1 MRRAC
6 FALVLAFAAVAPA
19 GAAAQEAPPAAS
31 QGQPAPAAPLAAR
44 PGGDLY
50 GQPVTAIHFD
60 IEGRIDTSPALLTF
74 VDVAVGKPLTPAD
87 VRSSMEGLVRRGR
100 FEDVTPVATAV
111 PGGVSITFRLVPSHP
126 INALDIT
133 GDTGLG
139 AEALKNQIEQR
150 YGGVPTG
157 ESPEAVEQT
166 AAQLLQDAGYLNATV
181 SSSLVL
187 QHDPDSARLVLEV
200 DAGPLARI
208 RRTAV
213 EGTSPFTTDQ
223 IIRRTG
229 TRAGAPFRR
238 RQIEADVSA
247 LEDDL
252 RLRGFYQAQAS
263 LQATPSAAGVDLV
276 ISIETGPRVELRVT
290 PEGVLPGSVDDLIPI
305 KRERSADQDLLDD
318 SKARIENALRREGY
332 ANARATFSSSLEDD
346 GARLVITCTVDRGP
360 RYFVDRVDLPA
371 GLSLPDATIRSL
383 LEVGPGDVFDE
394 PSLMAGLSRVID
406 EYRRRGF
413 YRASA
418 TPDRQAVAGRGRA
431 NERWVVVRPNIEEGP
446 RGTIRGVT
454 FEFTG
459 DHQMTSADLD
469 PVMTSRVGEPY
480 VEAEAAADRDRL
492 RTFYRDRGFRT
503 AIVDIPP
510 PAFSENGQDVS
521 LTVTVREGP
530 QLRIGAVTVVGNE
543 RVSANAIREEM
554 GLQVGQPLG
563 DAALAQARE
572 RVTQMAVFRRVSV
585 TWDELPQEPG
595 RAQVI
600 VNVLEAPA
608 TTLGWGGGLEV
619 GRELRTAESGLE
631 DHLEISPRGFF
642 EIGRQNLGGRNRSIN
657 FFSRVA
663 VNPRSA
669 PDDPTRDG
677 RGLSFS
683 EYRVSGTYRERHAFR
698 SDTDILVG
706 VTGEQGR
713 RTTFNFARRGANAD
727 IVHQLSPTISV
738 SGRYELNVTRLFDE
752 RIPPEDQLDIDRLFP
767 QVRLSILSSGV
778 TWDRRDTP
786 LSPTRGTFITAD
798 VETAARAIASE
809 VGYVKAFFQASAFQ
823 ALNAKT
829 VLAMRGEVG
838 LARGFAR
845 TVSVV
850 DADGQPVLDVSGQPI
865 LQTVSDVPASQRFFA
880 GGGTTVRGFQTDRLG
895 VPEILNADGLS
906 LGGNGVVVLNA
917 ELRRIVGTVLSR
929 NFAVV
934 GFLDGGNVF
943 AHASDIDLGRLRSS
957 VGGGVRW
964 DSPLGPLRFDVGFK
978 LNRLHVGTAPERGW
992 EYHLSIGEAF

>member
-1 MRRAC
+1 
-6 FALVLAFAAVAPA
+6 
-19 GAAAQEAPPAAS
+19 
-31 QGQPAPAAPLAAR
+31 
-44 PGGDLY
+44 
-50 GQPVTAIHFD
+50 
-60 IEGRIDTSPALLTF
+60 
-74 VDVAVGKPLTPAD
+74 
-87 VRSSMEGLVRRGR
+87 
-100 FEDVTPVATAV
+100 
-111 PGGVSITFRLVPSHP
+111 
-126 INALDIT
+126 
-133 GDTGLG
+133 
-139 AEALKNQIEQR
+139 
-150 YGGVPTG
+150 
-157 ESPEAVEQT
+157 
-166 AAQLLQDAGYLNATV
+166 
-181 SSSLVL
+181 
-187 QHDPDSARLVLEV
+187 
-200 DAGPLARI
+200 
-208 RRTAV
+208 
-213 EGTSPFTTDQ
+213 
-223 IIRRTG
+223 
-229 TRAGAPFRR
+229 
-238 RQIEADVSA
+238 
-247 LEDDL
+247 
-252 RLRGFYQAQAS
+252 
-263 LQATPSAAGVDLV
+263 
-276 ISIETGPRVELRVT
+276 
-290 PEGVLPGSVDDLIPI
+290 
-305 KRERSADQDLLDD
+305 
-318 SKARIENALRREGY
+318 
-332 ANARATFSSSLEDD
+332 
-346 GARLVITCTVDRGP
+346 
-360 RYFVDRVDLPA
+360 
-371 GLSLPDATIRSL
+371 
-383 LEVGPGDVFDE
+383 
-394 PSLMAGLSRVID
+394 
-406 EYRRRGF
+406 
-413 YRASA
+413 
-418 TPDRQAVAGRGRA
+418 
-431 NERWVVVRPNIEEGP
+431 
-446 RGTIRGVT
+446 
-454 FEFTG
+454 
-459 DHQMTSADLD
+459 
-469 PVMTSRVGEPY
+469 
-480 VEAEAAADRDRL
+480 
-492 RTFYRDRGFRT
+492 
-503 AIVDIPP
+503 
-510 PAFSENGQDVS
+510 
-521 LTVTVREGP
+521 
-530 QLRIGAVTVVGNE
+530 
-543 RVSANAIREEM
+543 
-554 GLQVGQPLG
+554 
-563 DAALAQARE
+563 
-572 RVTQMAVFRRVSV
+572 V

>member
-6 FALVLAFAAVAPA
+6 LALVVALGAAVPA
-19 GAAAQEAPPAAS
+19 GAAPQAAPPAAS
-31 QGQPAPAAPLAAR
+31 QGAPAPSALAAQ

-60 IEGRIDTSPALLTF
+60 VEGRVDTSPALLSF
-74 VDVAVGKPLTPAD
+74 VDVAVGKPLTPQD
-87 VRSSMEGLVRRGR
+87 VRSSMDGLVRRGR
-100 FEDVTPVATAV
+100 FEDVTPVATRV
-111 PGGVSITFRLVPSHP
+111 PGGVEITFRLVPSHP
-126 INALDIT
+126 INALEIT
-133 GDTGLG
+133 GDTGIDAG
-139 AEALKNQIEQR
+139 ALKSQIEQR

-157 ESPEAVEQT
+157 ESPEAIAQT
-166 AAQLLQDAGYLNATV
+166 AEQLLRDAGYLDAGV

-208 RRTAV
+208 GRMAV
-213 EGTSPFTTDQ
+213 EGTSPFAQEQ
-223 IIRRTG
+223 IIRRTH
-229 TRAGAPFRR
+229 TRPGEPFRR
-238 RQIEADVSA
+238 RQIEAGVSA
-247 LEDDL
+247 IEDDL

-263 LQATPSAAGVDLV
+263 LEATPGAGGVDLV
-276 ISIETGPRVELRVT
+276 IAIETGPRVELRVN
-290 PEGVLPGSVDDLIPI
+290 PKDALPGDVDDLIPI

-318 SKARIENALRREGY
+318 SKARIEHALRGEGY
-332 ANARATFSSSLEDD
+332 ADAKAAFSSSLEND
-346 GARLVITCTVDRGP
+346 GARLVITCTIDRGP

-371 GLSLPDATIRSL
+371 GLSLPEATIRDL
-383 LEVGPGDVFDE
+383 LHVAPGDVFDE
-394 PSLMAGLSRVID
+394 PSLVAGLSRVID

-413 YRASA
+413 YRAAA
-418 TPDRQAVAGRGRA
+418 TPDRQLAGGRGRA

-446 RGTIRGVT
+446 RGTIRAIT
-454 FEFTG
+454 FTFTG
-459 DHQMTSADLD
+459 DHQMTAADLD
-469 PVMTSRVGEPY
+469 AVMTSRVGQPY
-480 VEAEAAADRDRL
+480 VEFDAAGDRDRL
-492 RTFYRDRGFRT
+492 RAFYLDRGFRV
-503 AIVDIPP
+503 AVVDIPP
-510 PAFSENGQDVS
+510 PTFSENAQDVA
-521 LTVTVREGP
+521 LTVSVREGP
-530 QLRIGAVTVVGNE
+530 QLLIGAVTVVGNE
-543 RVSANAIREEM
+543 RVSATAIREEM
-554 GLQVGQPLG
+554 GLRAGQPLG
-563 DAALAQARE
+563 DAALAQARQ

-600 VNVLEAPA
+600 VNVVEAPA

-631 DHLEISPRGFF
+631 DHLEVSPRGFF

-706 VTGEQGR
+706 LTAEQGR

-809 VGYVKAFFQASAFQ
+809 VGYVKTFFQASAFH
-823 ALNAKT
+823 ALNGKT
-829 VLAMRGEVG
+829 VLAMRGEAG
-838 LARGFAR
+838 LARGIAR

-850 DADGQPVLDVSGQPI
+850 DANGRPVLDVNGLPI

-917 ELRRIVGTVLSR
+917 EIRRVVGTVLSR

-978 LNRLHVGTAPERGW
+978 LNHLDIGTTPERGW